1 MPSFFTSTTLS
12 SPRHL
17 LEEIYREDRLHS
29 FRSGESIQ
37 MKPEEIWVV
46 CRGVVQ
52 LSTSSFS
59 GDEALLG
66 FASPSM
72 PFGYPL
78 SSLDPYSATALSK
91 VDLLRLTLLEVEESA
106 ILSQSIFR
114 HLSHRLRQ
122 TEAILALFVD
132 RRVEERLRRLLL
144 VLKEEIGQPAEG
156 GTRLTV
162 KLTHQQLANTI
173 GTNRV
178 TATRLLGKLRDE
190 QWLKFDRNRHI
201 VITS

>member
-1 MPSFFTSTTLS
+1 MANAFTLDVL
-12 SPRHL
+12 PDLRYL
-17 LEEIYREDRLHS
+17 FEEIYRENRLCS
-29 FRSGESIQ
+29 FRGGESIP

-46 CRGVVQ
+46 CQGVVQ

-78 SSLDPYSATALSK
+78 SSLDPYYAKGLCK
-91 VDLLRLTLLEVEESA
+91 VDLLRLTLSDIEESA
-106 ILSQSIFR
+106 PLAQGLFC

-132 RRVEERLRRLLL
+132 RRVEERLRHLLL
-144 VLKEEIGQPAEG
+144 ILKEEIGQPTQG

-190 QWLKFDRNRHI
+190 QWLKLDQNRHI
-201 VITS
+201 VIMA